1 MNALGLVEIAGWSP
15 SMVVLDTM
23 EKTAGIELFQIE
35 LNDLAGA
42 MMKITG
48 PLGAVRAAI
57 EEGRRLAGEMRVAC
71 VTDIIAS
78 PEPRG
83 RRGWEGGREYNPLI
97 EQDVVHTPDARYR
110 EANVKGQAPFAV
122 GLIETQGF
130 TAVFEA
136 IDTACKTAD
145 VEVLA
150 KEKLGGGY
158 ITVVIK
164 GDVAAVRAA
173 IEAGKARVDGLGKLI
188 AAHVI
193 PSPTE
198 AVLSLLPRQG

>member
-1 MNALGLVEIAGWSP
+1 MNAMGLIEIGGWSP
-15 SMVVLDTM
+15 SMVVLDRM
-23 EKTAGIELFQIE
+23 EKTAEVELFQVE

-42 MMKITG
+42 MIKITG

-57 EEGRRLAGEMRVAC
+57 EAGRTLAEEMHAVC
-71 VTDIIAS
+71 VTDIIAN

-83 RRGWEGGREYNPLI
+83 RRGWTGGKEYNPLI
-97 EQDVVHTPDARYR
+97 EQDVVHTPDERCR
-110 EANVKGQAPFAV
+110 EARVKGQAPFAV

-150 KEKLGGGY
+150 REKLGGGY

-173 IEAGKARVDGLGKLI
+173 VEAGKAKVDGLGKLI